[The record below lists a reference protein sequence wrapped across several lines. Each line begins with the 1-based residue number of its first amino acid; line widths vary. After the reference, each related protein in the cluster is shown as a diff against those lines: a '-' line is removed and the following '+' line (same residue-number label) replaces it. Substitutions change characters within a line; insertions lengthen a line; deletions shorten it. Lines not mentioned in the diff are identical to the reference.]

1 MKFVDE
7 AKCVWRTLSISRLL
21 LIALLISAISMVIS
35 CTSMVL
41 HGLYTSLGLTV
52 APNTDRVLVIYSGS
66 AYTPYTGLIPRS
78 VEYRLRHT
86 LGSENVWSEVVLP
99 ALVNGKPII
108 VRGIDTK
115 TLCRVVGDELCR
127 EVVEKPFTAVVG
139 VDAASYLGIAEGEEV
154 VLYPLFTAIPLKLRI
169 VGVVDVGNPYR
180 GEVLVSLSF
189 AQKLRGVG
197 RDTVSMVRVVYR
209 SRSEVMQILRSI
221 GLKSA
226 ETNKQLTPLYLV
238 ERIAITL
245 VSGAGKPVA
254 MASSSY
260 IDMFTKRFGFSR
272 DMLTIATS
280 ILAILSSFT
289 VYTIGRSC
297 VVLHLDRLRVL
308 SEVGVSRKRIAL
320 HITMIT
326 APIVT
331 IAILCGMAIA
341 MNISKMFS
349 LYIFGYSVEPCVDLI
364 TMAIELTSFLTLY
377 ILGIVR
383 SEVVS

>member
-1 MKFVDE
+1 MKLLGKLLYVCRVLSLPVTVSIVLLVLAVSMTVSCISLFVF
-7 AKCVWRTLSISRLL
+7 
-21 LIALLISAISMVIS
+21 
-35 CTSMVL
+35 
-41 HGLYTSLGLTV
+41 GLYTSLGYTV
-52 APNTDRVLVIYSGS
+52 KPIGEDMIVIYSGS
-66 AYTPYTGLIPRS
+66 ALTPYTGLIPRS
-78 VEYRLRHT
+78 VEYRLRHV
-86 LGSENVWSEVVLP
+86 LESENVWSEVVLP

-115 TLCRVVGDELCR
+115 TLCRVVGDMLCR

-169 VGVVDVGNPYR
+169 VGVVDVENPYR
-180 GEVLVSLSF
+180 GEILVSLSF
-189 AQKLRGVG
+189 AQKLRGVD
-197 RDTVSMVRVVYR
+197 RDTVSMVKVVYR
-209 SRSEVMQILRSI
+209 SRSEVVQILRSM
-221 GLKSA
+221 GLKGA
-226 ETNKQLTPLYLV
+226 EANKQLTPLYLV

-245 VSGAGKPVA
+245 VSGASKPIA
-254 MASSSY
+254 MTSFSY

-297 VVLHLDRLRVL
+297 IVLHLDRLRVL

-331 IAILCGMAIA
+331 IAILCGIAIA

-349 LYIFGYSVEPCVDLI
+349 LYIFGYSIEPCVDLI
-364 TMAIELTSFLTLY
+364 TVAIELTSFLTLY

>member
-1 MKFVDE
+1 
-7 AKCVWRTLSISRLL
+7 
-21 LIALLISAISMVIS
+21 
-35 CTSMVL
+35 MVL

-78 VEYRLRHT
+78 VEYRLRHV
-86 LGSENVWSEVVLP
+86 LESENVWSEVVLP

-139 VDAASYLGIAEGEEV
+139 VDAASYLGIAKGEEV

-169 VGVVDVGNPYR
+169 VGVVDVENPYR
-180 GEVLVSLSF
+180 GEILVSLSF
-189 AQKLRGVG
+189 AQKLRGVD
-197 RDTVSMVRVVYR
+197 RDTVSMVKVVYR
-209 SRSEVMQILRSI
+209 SRSEVVQILRSM
-221 GLKSA
+221 GLKGA
-226 ETNKQLTPLYLV
+226 EANKQLTPLYLV

-245 VSGAGKPVA
+245 VSGASKPIA
-254 MASSSY
+254 MTSSSY

-297 VVLHLDRLRVL
+297 IVLHLDRLRVL

-349 LYIFGYSVEPCVDLI
+349 LYVFGYSVEPCVDLI

>member
-7 AKCVWRTLSISRLL
+7 ARCVWRTLSISRLL

-35 CTSMVL
+35 CASMVL

-78 VEYRLRHT
+78 VEYRLRHV
-86 LGSENVWSEVVLP
+86 LESENVWSEVVLP

-115 TLCRVVGDELCR
+115 TLCRVVGDMLCR

-139 VDAASYLGIAEGEEV
+139 MDAASYLGIAEGEEV

-169 VGVVDVGNPYR
+169 VGVVDVENPYR
-180 GEVLVSLSF
+180 GELLISLSF
-189 AQKLRGVG
+189 AQKLRGVS

-226 ETNKQLTPLYLV
+226 EANKQLTPLYLV

-260 IDMFTKRFGFSR
+260 IDVFTKRFGFSR

-341 MNISKMFS
+341 MNISKTFN
-349 LYIFGYSVEPCVDLI
+349 LYIFGYSVEPCIDLV